1 MSASS
6 AAPSQSAPPLW
17 LIPMVIATAL
27 FMENMDSSVIATSL
41 PAIAGDLGEDPVI
54 MKLALTSYLLS
65 LAVFIPVS
73 GWCADRYGA
82 RTVFQVA
89 IAIFIG
95 SSIACASADSLMDL
109 IIARSCQG
117 VGGALMVPV
126 GRLILLRAVPKEK
139 MIDAL
144 AYLTIPALLAPT
156 IGPPIGGYITTFHD
170 WRWIFWINVPI
181 GIVGIILA
189 YIYMPNVRGGRLE
202 QLDWTGFF
210 LAGTGLS
217 TLICGFTIYGRDVLP
232 AYAAPAMMV
241 VGGLLICS
249 YIVHARRA
257 ANPILDLTLLKV
269 PTFRTSV
276 AGGGIFRL
284 GIGAIP
290 FLLPLMLQ
298 IGFGLDP
305 FQTGLITFAGALGAV
320 LMKFT
325 ASWILR
331 QWGFRHV
338 LTVNAVLCAA
348 LLAVYALFT
357 AETPHLIIA
366 AVLLVAGFFRSLQF
380 TALNAV
386 AYADIEE
393 TSMSRA
399 TAMVAVAQQLFMSAG
414 VAFAALVLETSQ
426 VWRGNYSLDTTD
438 FQIAFLVVA
447 VIMAIAAWSHW
458 RLEPAAGAN
467 VSRHR
472 QGTAGAA

>member
-1 MSASS
+1 
-6 AAPSQSAPPLW
+6 
-17 LIPMVIATAL
+17 MVIATAL

-54 MKLALTSYLLS
+54 MKLALTSYLLA

-95 SSIACASADSLMDL
+95 SSVACASADSLLDL

-117 VGGALMVPV
+117 IGGALMVPV

-144 AYLTIPALLAPT
+144 AYLTIPALLTPA
-156 IGPPIGGYITTFHD
+156 IGPPIGGYITTFYD

-181 GIVGIILA
+181 GFAGIFLA
-189 YIYMPNVRGGRLE
+189 YLYMPDEKGGKE
-202 QLDWTGFF
+202 ESLDWTGFF

-217 TLICGFTIYGRDVLP
+217 ILICGFTIYGRDVLP
-232 AYAAPAMMV
+232 SFAAPAMMIT
-241 VGGLLICS
+241 GSLLVWG
-249 YIVHARRA
+249 YIVHARRSD
-257 ANPILDLTLLKV
+257 NPILDLGLLKV
-269 PTFRTSV
+269 PTFHTSV

-325 ASWILR
+325 AAGILR
-331 QWGFRHV
+331 RWGFRQV
-338 LTVNAVLCAA
+338 LTFNALFCAF
-348 LLAVYALFT
+348 LLSVYALFSQ
-357 AETPHLIIA
+357 ETPHLIIA
-366 AVLLVAGFFRSLQF
+366 AVLLAAGFFRSLQF
-380 TALNAV
+380 TAL
-386 AYADIEE
+386 
-393 TSMSRA
+393 
-399 TAMVAVAQQLFMSAG
+399 VAVAQQLLMSAG

-426 VWRGNYSLDTTD
+426 FWRGGSDLGTVD
-438 FQIAFLVVA
+438 FQIAFLVIALFMGVA
-447 VIMAIAAWSHW
+447 AVLHW
-458 RLEPAAGAN
+458 RLAPAAGGN
-467 VSRHR
+467 VSGHKASR
-472 QGTAGAA
+472 